1 MDFLR
6 GRSKYLQVYDSLLG
20 LLQDNESSEEKY
32 LPSER
37 ELGILYG
44 VDRLTIRKAL
54 QKLVEEGLV
63 RKEPG
68 KGTVILPKRKG
79 NLKNTSSKSIAFVL
93 PRGIHAVDRIT
104 EPFNANL
111 FYQIEKEL
119 KVKGYHLIY
128 ATAGND
134 EKLPP
139 SILDSGVQGFILVS
153 QIPDRVLQEVENLN
167 IPTVLINR
175 ISDRYPMILED
186 RYNGLRSAL
195 EYLFSLGHRRI
206 FFINGVEGHYTTE
219 TCRKSYFDFM
229 GSNVAGGV
237 EAQMFTS
244 YWNFESGKSVME
256 KLLHQITP
264 LPTAICACNDM
275 VALGAMR
282 AAKEAGLSI
291 PEEMSFIG
299 FDDTEQCIQVSPPLT
314 TVSVNIPILTRMAVD
329 LLFSCIEKGNPGP
342 LRVVVPTTLVVRGST
357 GPVNPK

>member
-1 MDFLR
+1 MEFLR

-20 LLQDNESSEEKY
+20 LLRENESSEEKY

-37 ELGILYG
+37 ELGIIYG

-68 KGTVILPKRKG
+68 KGTVILAKRA
-79 NLKNTSSKSIAFVL
+79 KNPEDTPSRSIAFIL
-93 PRGIHAVDRIT
+93 PRGTHAVDRIT

-128 ATAGND
+128 ATTGND
-134 EKLPP
+134 EELPP
-139 SILDSGVQGFILVS
+139 SILESGVQGFILVS
-153 QIPDRVLQEVENLN
+153 QIPDKALQEVESLK

-175 ISDRYPMILED
+175 ISDRFPMVLED
-186 RYNGLRSAL
+186 RYNGLHSAL

-206 FFINGVEGHYTTE
+206 FFINGVAGHYTTE

-229 GSNVAGGV
+229 GRKVSEEG

-244 YWNFESGKSVME
+244 YWNFESGKAVME
-256 KLLHQITP
+256 KLLHQVTP

-282 AAKEAGLSI
+282 AAKEAGLSV
-291 PEEMSFIG
+291 PKEMSFIG
-299 FDDTEQCIQVSPPLT
+299 FDDTEQCTQVSPTLT

-329 LLFSCIEKGNPGP
+329 LLFSFIEKGNPGP
-342 LRVVVPTTLVVRGST
+342 LRVVVPTSLVVREST
-357 GPVNPK
+357 GPAGR